1 MTERGPAPTAAGAAP
16 TGNGTIDA
24 VRELREARLGR
35 FHWVLI
41 AGIALATVF
50 DGYDTLNPSY
60 VIHFTLKPWHLSH
73 SAAGFMVSAGLIGF
87 LVGSLAHGPV
97 ADRIGRRPVLLAS
110 LAWSGVFSLLT
121 AVAGDGY
128 GSFVAL
134 RFLTGLGLGVIMPL
148 GTAYINEFTPT
159 RSANWVASLAISG
172 YSVGGVLAALVGIY
186 LTPGHGW
193 PVLYWIG
200 AGSLV
205 LAVLLLPLLPESVQ
219 FLGLRGRDRQIERVL
234 TAVRPERR
242 AAYAGAGFLRVRDRA
257 PVAEMLA
264 TVVSPRYRR
273 TTLALWICAFFVL
286 FDIYGLSGWLPTVM
300 EQRGDGFAASFAF
313 GAILQVAGI
322 AGGLV
327 VALRSDRTG
336 RSLGRG
342 LTPLLALATVAMVLV
357 SFGGSTATDVV
368 LVAAAGFGIIGGQFV
383 LDNFTAQVYPVHL
396 RSTGTGL
403 MFGVGRVGAILGPYL
418 IGWLLTWSGGS
429 TAVVFATVAVTTAGG
444 AAVAL
449 LLRGQRRVAPRTT
462 AEETVVVPTA
472 AV

>member
-1 MTERGPAPTAAGAAP
+1 MTERAPARG
-16 TGNGTIDA
+16 GVLDA

-35 FHWVLI
+35 FHWLLI

-60 VIHFTLKPWHLSH
+60 VIHFTVKPWHLSH
-73 SAAGFMVSAGLIGF
+73 SAAGFMVSVGLIGF

-97 ADRIGRRPVLLAS
+97 ADRVGRRPVLIAS
-110 LAWSGVFSLLT
+110 LAWSGIFSLLT
-121 AVAGDGY
+121 AVAGDSY
-128 GSFVAL
+128 GSFLTL

-148 GTAYINEFTPT
+148 GTAYINEFTPA
-159 RSANWVASLAISG
+159 RSASWAASLAISG
-172 YSVGGVLAALVGIY
+172 YSVGGVLAALAGIY
-186 LTPGHGW
+186 LTPGAGW
-193 PVLYWIG
+193 PVLYWLG
-200 AGSLV
+200 AASLV
-205 LAVLLLPLLPESVQ
+205 LAVLLLPVLPESVQ
-219 FLGLRGRDRQIERVL
+219 FLGLRGRDEQIARVL
-234 TAVRPERR
+234 SKVRPERR
-242 AAYAGAGFLRVRDRA
+242 AAYAGAGFARVRDRA
-257 PVAEMLA
+257 PVSEMLA

-273 TTLALWICAFFVL
+273 TTLALWVCAFFVL
-286 FDIYGLSGWLPTVM
+286 FDIYGLSGWLPSVM
-300 EQRGDGFAASFAF
+300 EHRGDGFAASFAF

-327 VALRSDRTG
+327 VAFRSDRTG

-342 LTPLLALATVAMVLV
+342 LTPLLVLATLAMVVV
-357 SFGGSTATDVV
+357 SFDGNTATDVV
-368 LVAAAGFGIIGGQFV
+368 LVAVAGFGIIGGQFV
-383 LDNFTAQVYPVHL
+383 LDNFTAQIYPAHL

-444 AAVAL
+444 AAVGL
-449 LLRGQRRVAPRTT
+449 LLRGQRRETPQAAPDGTL
-462 AEETVVVPTA
+462 AVPTA